1 MGRPRRS
8 AGSLSRTH
16 GAPAASRACRG
27 KCVSATRGT
36 STTLPLTVGLL
47 LLGMSVLICLQVEI
61 GEDGNDEDDDEDEA
75 EAEADEE
82 EQEEEEEEEAMFAV
96 EIASIASRKGL
107 TILFGSSKT
116 CAKKKLASACRARS

>member
-1 MGRPRRS
+1 
-8 AGSLSRTH
+8 
-16 GAPAASRACRG
+16 
-27 KCVSATRGT
+27 
-36 STTLPLTVGLL
+36 
-47 LLGMSVLICLQVEI
+47 MSVLICLQVEI

-75 EAEADEE
+75 EAEAD
-82 EQEEEEEEEAMFAV
+82 EEEEEAMFAV

>member
-1 MGRPRRS
+1 
-8 AGSLSRTH
+8 
-16 GAPAASRACRG
+16 
-27 KCVSATRGT
+27 
-36 STTLPLTVGLL
+36 
-47 LLGMSVLICLQVEI
+47 MSVLICLQVEI

-82 EQEEEEEEEAMFAV
+82 EEEEEEEAMFAV